1 MHSKSKES
9 RFTIVQGPY
18 LFGATLGR
26 YQDVPPSFHTVS
38 GSLTSDPIITLLHV
52 YPRFPSNQL
61 GTAMDKLSDMLAGN
75 LILSIHIRDD
85 WIREEG
91 AHPPRLSI
99 AFTMTGPAMTE
110 AVRSMMQSEI
120 REILDDHMATIVLPN
135 ATPYPQPWNR
145 VVELPTPSRDQTTR
159 GTTPDHLNLGDD
171 STEARTKNVSS
182 VWNAV
187 SRSLSKGPLV
197 TQTYDISGMQDLPGT
212 LSRMN
217 TRMDELEE
225 SARAN
230 QAKQESQFG
239 QVFSLLTTL
248 TQSVQSLVVATQAP
262 SGDRPP

>member
-1 MHSKSKES
+1 
-9 RFTIVQGPY
+9 
-18 LFGATLGR
+18 
-26 YQDVPPSFHTVS
+26 
-38 GSLTSDPIITLLHV
+38 
-52 YPRFPSNQL
+52 
-61 GTAMDKLSDMLAGN
+61 
-75 LILSIHIRDD
+75 
-85 WIREEG
+85 
-91 AHPPRLSI
+91 
-99 AFTMTGPAMTE
+99 
-110 AVRSMMQSEI
+110 MQSEI

-159 GTTPDHLNLGDD
+159 GTTPDHLNPGDG
-171 STEARTKNVSS
+171 STEARTKRVSS
-182 VWNAV
+182 VWTAV

-262 SGDRPP
+262 SGDRHP